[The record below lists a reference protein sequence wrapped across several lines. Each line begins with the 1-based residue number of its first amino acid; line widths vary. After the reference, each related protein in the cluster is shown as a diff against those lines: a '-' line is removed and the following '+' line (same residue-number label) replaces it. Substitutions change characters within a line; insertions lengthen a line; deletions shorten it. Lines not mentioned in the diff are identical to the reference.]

1 MLTIVI
7 QAGGESRRMGQDK
20 ARLNFR
26 GQPLIGRVIA
36 RVARLADEILVT
48 TNQPEAYNF
57 LHVPCIPDLLPGR
70 GALGGLFTALSAAQ
84 NPLVAVIACD
94 MPFVSSELLAF
105 QRDVLLATSAD
116 AAIPR
121 MTEGLEPFH
130 AIYRKATCLPLVQAA
145 LEKGQRRV
153 DSWLA
158 QADIRYLTP
167 EEIAH
172 YDPGGLAFL
181 NINTPEDLVAAIEQ
195 GKTISLGNQF
205 RGGSDPGA

>member
-7 QAGGESRRMGQDK
+7 QAGGESRRMGEDK

-26 GQPLIGRVIA
+26 GQPLIVRVME

-48 TNQPEAYNF
+48 TNQPEAYSF
-57 LHVPCIPDLLPGR
+57 LHIPCVPDLLPGH

-94 MPFVSSELLAF
+94 MPFVSPELLAF
-105 QRDVLLATSAD
+105 QRDVLLTTSTD

-121 MTEGLEPFH
+121 MPEGLEPFH
-130 AIYRKATCLPLVQAA
+130 AIYRKETCLPLVQAA
-145 LEKGQRRV
+145 LEKGLRRV

-158 QADIRYLTP
+158 QANIYYLTS
-167 EEIAH
+167 EEIARH
-172 YDPGGLAFL
+172 DPHGLVFL
-181 NINTPEDLVAAIEQ
+181 NVNTPEDLAAAIQMDKMTE
-195 GKTISLGNQF
+195 
-205 RGGSDPGA
+205 

>member
-1 MLTIVI
+1 MLTIAI
-7 QAGGESRRMGQDK
+7 QAGGESRRMGEDK

-26 GQPLIGRVIA
+26 GQPLIVRVME

-48 TNQPEAYNF
+48 TNQPEAYGF
-57 LHVPCIPDLLPGR
+57 LKVPCIPDLLPGY
-70 GALGGLFTALSAAQ
+70 GALGGLYTALSAAQ

-94 MPFVSSELLAF
+94 MPFVSPELLVF
-105 QRDVLLATSAD
+105 QRDILVTTSAD

-121 MTEGLEPFH
+121 TPERMEPFH
-130 AIYRKATCLPLVQAA
+130 AVYRKATCLPLVQAA

-158 QADIRYLTP
+158 QANIRYLTH
-167 EEIAH
+167 EEITH

-181 NINTPEDLVAAIEQ
+181 NVNTPEDLQAAQRLDKEA
-195 GKTISLGNQF
+195 
-205 RGGSDPGA
+205 R

>member
-7 QAGGESRRMGQDK
+7 QAGGESRRMGEDK

-26 GQPLIGRVIA
+26 GQPLIVRVTE

-48 TNQPEAYNF
+48 TNQPEAYSF
-57 LHVPCIPDLLPGR
+57 LHIPCVPDLLPGH

-84 NPLVAVIACD
+84 NTLVAVIACD
-94 MPFVSSELLAF
+94 MPFVSPELLAF
-105 QRDVLLATSAD
+105 QQEVLITTPSD
-116 AAIPR
+116 AVIPR
-121 MTEGLEPFH
+121 TTEGLEPFH

-145 LEKGQRRV
+145 LKKGQRRV

-167 EEIAH
+167 EEIARH
-172 YDPGGLAFL
+172 DPYGLAFM
-181 NINTPEDLVAAIEQ
+181 NINTPEDLAAAIQ
-195 GKTISLGNQF
+195 KDKMT
-205 RGGSDPGA
+205 R

>member
-7 QAGGESRRMGQDK
+7 QAGGESRRMGEDK

-26 GQPLIGRVIA
+26 GQPLIVRVME
-36 RVARLADEILVT
+36 RVAHLADEILVT
-48 TNQPEAYNF
+48 ANQPEAYTF
-57 LHVPCIPDLLPGR
+57 LRLPCVPDLLPGR
-70 GALGGLFTALSAAQ
+70 GALGGLYTALSAAQ

-94 MPFVSSELLAF
+94 MPFVNPELLAF
-105 QRDVLLATSAD
+105 QRDVLLTTPAD

-121 MTEGLEPFH
+121 TPEGLEPFH
-130 AIYRKATCLPLVQAA
+130 AIYRKETCLPLVKAA

-158 QADIRYLTP
+158 QANIRYLTP

-181 NINTPEDLVAAIEQ
+181 NVNTPEDLAAAIRQ
-195 GKTISLGNQF
+195 AKGK
-205 RGGSDPGA
+205 

>member
-7 QAGGESRRMGQDK
+7 QAGGESRRMGEDK

-26 GQPLIGRVIA
+26 GQPLILRVME

-48 TNQPEAYNF
+48 TNQPEAYSF

-70 GALGGLFTALSAAQ
+70 GALSGLFTALSVAQ

-94 MPFVSSELLAF
+94 MPFVSPELLVF
-105 QRDVLLATSAD
+105 QRDVLFTTSAD

-121 MTEGLEPFH
+121 TPEGLEPFH
-130 AIYRKATCLPLVQAA
+130 AVYRKETCLPLVQAA

-153 DSWLA
+153 DSWMT
-158 QADIRYLTP
+158 QADIRYLTL
-167 EEIAH
+167 EEIAR
-172 YDPGGLAFL
+172 YDPLGLAFL
-181 NINTPEDLVAAIEQ
+181 NINTPEDLQAAQRLDKEA
-195 GKTISLGNQF
+195 
-205 RGGSDPGA
+205 R

>member
-7 QAGGESRRMGQDK
+7 QAGGESRRMGEDK

-26 GQPLIGRVIA
+26 GQPLIVRVME

-48 TNQPEAYNF
+48 TNQPEAYSF
-57 LHVPCIPDLLPGR
+57 LHIPCVPDLLPGH

-94 MPFVSSELLAF
+94 MPFISTELLVF
-105 QRDVLLATSAD
+105 QRDVLLTTSAD
-116 AAIPR
+116 AIIPR
-121 MTEGLEPFH
+121 TTEGLEPFH
-130 AIYRKATCLPLVQAA
+130 AIYRKETCLPLVQAS
-145 LEKGQRRV
+145 LEKGQQRV

-181 NINTPEDLVAAIEQ
+181 NVNTPADLAAAIQ
-195 GKTISLGNQF
+195 KDKMT
-205 RGGSDPGA
+205 R